1 MHFWQFGTYMLTFF
15 NTGPVLLVSPELKG
29 MSHNIIPSPLSQ
41 KKVTYRSCYET
52 FLPLTQT
59 DTIF

>member
-1 MHFWQFGTYMLTFF
+1 MLTFF